1 MIHSGQMLRHLA
13 FFEALAGLEE
23 TDAKWRATSAGLVV
37 LRLFDDWMD
46 HGPFPDGGNGWGVHS
61 VRSAVESMDAGNP
74 SRLIL
79 AGIVDAMATG
89 AERASLTPRL
99 LAYARALH
107 YGADWGLSADVYHTV
122 ISHAHPIEEA
132 DSVIDANMQYG
143 YCARMLGKWDE
154 AAVAYAQAGEIAVAV
169 GDIVKVLRARV
180 ADAKL
185 AIDRGNLPKAEE
197 ILDETIARATDP
209 EGRLVEMRALALHER
224 AAVAILRG
232 DYETSVR
239 YAYEALDG
247 MTNPAARDRVLGDI
261 AAAFIELGLLGAA
274 RDALVVLAATAQE
287 QYTRWIAT
295 VNLLEVAARERC
307 EPVFE
312 QYRRELTDVALP
324 VSLEAS
330 YYLTVGKGY
339 AGFGRIESARAALS
353 KAIDLSV
360 KHKFHQITHEAEAE
374 LQQLERS
381 VRTTRKQTEYQP
393 TARVEEI
400 VAAMHDM
407 REVAGLAR

>member
-13 FFEALAGLEE
+13 FFEALAELEE
-23 TDAKWRATSAGLVV
+23 TDAEWRSTSAGLVV
-37 LRLFDDWMD
+37 LRLVDDWMD
-46 HGPFPDGGNGWGVHS
+46 HGPFPAGGNGWGVHA
-61 VRSAVESMDAGNP
+61 VRGAVEAMDVGNP
-74 SRLIL
+74 TRLIL
-79 AGIVDAMATG
+79 AGIVDAIASG
-89 AERASLTPRL
+89 AERVSLTPRL

-107 YGADWGLSADVYHTV
+107 YGAEWGLAGDVYHTV
-122 ISHAHPIEEA
+122 ISHAHPIEES
-132 DSVIDANMQYG
+132 DSVIDANMQHG

-197 ILDETIARATDP
+197 ILEETISRATDP
-209 EGRLVEMRALALHER
+209 EGKLVEMRALAVHER
-224 AAVAILRG
+224 AGVALLRG
-232 DYETSVR
+232 DYETAVR
-239 YAYEALDG
+239 FAYEALDG
-247 MTNPAARDRVLGDI
+247 MTNPAARDRVLSDI
-261 AAAFIELGLLGAA
+261 AAAFIELGVLSAA

-287 QYTRWIAT
+287 QYIRWAAT
-295 VNLLEVAARERC
+295 VNLLEVASRERC

-312 QYRRELTDVALP
+312 QYRRELADASLP

-330 YYLTVGKGY
+330 YYLAVGKGY
-339 AGFGRIESARAALS
+339 AGFGRVESARAALG
-353 KAIDLSV
+353 KAIDIAV
-360 KHKFHQITHEAEAE
+360 KHKLHQINHEAEAE

-381 VRTTRKQTEYQP
+381 VRTIRKPSEYQP

-400 VAAMHDM
+400 VAAIHDM

>member
-1 MIHSGQMLRHLA
+1 VIESSQTLRHLA
-13 FFEALAGLEE
+13 FFEVLAGLEE
-23 TDAKWRATSAGLVV
+23 TDAKWKSTSAGLVV
-37 LRLFDDWMD
+37 LRLFDDWME
-46 HGPFPDGGNGWGVHS
+46 HGPFPTGGSGWGVHS
-61 VRSAVESMDAGNP
+61 VRAAVEAVDVGNP
-74 SRLIL
+74 TRLIL
-79 AGIVDAMATG
+79 AGIVEAIASG

-107 YGADWGLSADVYHTV
+107 YSADWALSADVYHTV
-122 ISHAHPIEEA
+122 ISHAHPIEES

-154 AAVAYAQAGEIAVAV
+154 AAVAYTQAGEIAVAI

-197 ILDETIARATDP
+197 ILEETIARATDR
-209 EGRLVEMRALALHER
+209 EGKLVEMRALAMHER
-224 AAVAILRG
+224 AAVAHLRG
-232 DYETSVR
+232 DYETAVR
-239 YAYEALDG
+239 FAYEALDG
-247 MTNPAARDRVLGDI
+247 MSNPAARDRVLGDI
-261 AAAFIELGLLGAA
+261 AAAFIELGVLGAA

-312 QYRRELTDVALP
+312 QYRRELADVSLP

-330 YYLTVGKGY
+330 YYLTVGKGF
-339 AGFGRIESARAALS
+339 AGFGRIESARSALT
-353 KAIDLSV
+353 KAIDLSI
-360 KHKFHQITHEAEAE
+360 KHKFHQINHEAEAE

-381 VRTTRKQTEYQP
+381 VRTVRKPSEYQP
-393 TARVEEI
+393 SERVDEI
-400 VAAMHDM
+400 VAAIHDM

>member
-1 MIHSGQMLRHLA
+1 MILSGQMLRHVA
-13 FFEALAGLEE
+13 FFETLAGLDESDPRWQS
-23 TDAKWRATSAGLVV
+23 TTAGLVV

-46 HGPFPDGGNGWGVHS
+46 HGPFPDGGRDWGVHA
-61 VRSAVESMDAGNP
+61 VRGAVEAVDVGNP
-74 SRLIL
+74 ARLIL
-79 AGIVDAMATG
+79 ADIVDAMANG
-89 AERASLTPRL
+89 AERSSLTPRL

-107 YGADWGLSADVYHTV
+107 YGAHWSLSADVYHTV
-122 ISHAHPIEEA
+122 ISHAHPIEES

-197 ILDETIARATDP
+197 ILDETIARASDP
-209 EGRLVEMRALALHER
+209 DGKLIEMKALAMHER
-224 AAVAILRG
+224 AAVAVLRG
-232 DYETSVR
+232 EYETAIR
-239 YAYEALDG
+239 FAYEALDG
-247 MTNPAARDRVLGDI
+247 MTNPSSRDRVLSDI
-261 AAAFIELGLLGAA
+261 AAAFIELGVLSAA

-287 QYTRWIAT
+287 QYIRWAAT

-312 QYRRELTDVALP
+312 QYRRELSDVALP

-339 AGFGRIESARAALS
+339 AGFGRIESARAALG
-353 KAIDLSV
+353 KAIDISL

-381 VRTTRKQTEYQP
+381 VRTVRKPSEYQP
-393 TARVEEI
+393 SERVEEI
-400 VAAMHDM
+400 VAAIHDM

>member
-1 MIHSGQMLRHLA
+1 MLRHLA
-13 FFEALAGLEE
+13 FFEALAELEE
-23 TDAKWRATSAGLVV
+23 TDAKWKSASAGLVV

-46 HGPFPDGGNGWGVHS
+46 QGPFPAGGNEWGVRA
-61 VRSAVESMDAGNP
+61 VRSAVEAVDVGNP
-74 SRLIL
+74 TRLIL
-79 AGIVDAMATG
+79 AGIVDAIAEG
-89 AERASLTPRL
+89 ADRASLTPRL

-107 YGADWGLSADVYHTV
+107 YGADWALSADVYHTV
-122 ISHAHPIEEA
+122 IAHAHPIEES

-143 YCARMLGKWDE
+143 YCARMLGKWDD
-154 AAVAYAQAGEIAVAV
+154 AAIAYSQAGEIAVAI

-197 ILDETIARATDP
+197 ILDETIARASDP
-209 EGRLVEMRALALHER
+209 HGRLVEMRALALHER
-224 AAVAILRG
+224 AAVAHLRG
-232 DYETSVR
+232 DYETAVR
-239 YAYEALDG
+239 FAYEALDG
-247 MTNPAARDRVLGDI
+247 MTNPAARDRVLSDI
-261 AAAFIELGLLGAA
+261 AAAFIELGVLSAA

-287 QYTRWIAT
+287 QYIRWAAT

-312 QYRRELTDVALP
+312 QYRRELSDVSLP

-339 AGFGRIESARAALS
+339 AGFGRVESARAALG
-353 KAIDLSV
+353 KAIDLSI
-360 KHKFHQITHEAEAE
+360 KHKFYQINHEAEAE

-381 VRTTRKQTEYQP
+381 VRTVRKPSEYQP
-393 TARVEEI
+393 TPQVDEI
-400 VAAMHDM
+400 VTAIHGM
-407 REVAGLAR
+407 RAVAGLAQ